1 MEEIAMPVRS
11 PKNEY
16 RGVNA
21 HLHSHFQNAGG
32 WEGFHTAHITDLA
45 RAISRALPG
54 GYSVE
59 LEQSLQLREFHPDTS
74 ERLRRPQPDMTIFQ
88 RERGW
93 SPAPAGNLAAT
104 VTQPLIATVELPEA
118 YYLTAAVIYKILNDS
133 VLGRPILRLELL
145 SPSNKQGTDRIAYL
159 DRRYKTLQSGLALAE
174 IDYLHESPPVV
185 NRLGSYRDREP
196 GAYAYHITVSSP
208 IPTFAEGIATIYGF
222 GVDDPI
228 PTVDLPLDAHR
239 SIAIDLNAVYH
250 VTFERISAYSYR
262 VDYEQLPANF
272 DRYSAADQDRIRFVM
287 ARVMA

>member
-1 MEEIAMPVRS
+1 MPVRS

-32 WEGFHTAHITDLA
+32 WEGFHTAHISDIA
-45 RAISRALPG
+45 SAISQALPP
-54 GYSVE
+54 GYIVDM
-59 LEQSLQLREFHPDTS
+59 EQSLQIREIHPATG
-74 ERLRRPQPDMTIFQ
+74 ERLTRTQPDATIYQ
-88 RERGW
+88 TEPRESIAAPVLRGS
-93 SPAPAGNLAAT
+93 SPATL
-104 VTQPLIATVELPEA
+104 TQPLIATVELPEA
-118 YYLTAAVIYKILNDS
+118 YYLTAAVIYKMLDDS

-159 DRRYKTLQSGLALAE
+159 DRRYKTLRSGLALAE

-262 VDYEQLPANF
+262 VDYEQLPASF
-272 DRYSAADQDRIRFVM
+272 DRYRAADQDRIRLVM